1 MMTKSYPLNR
11 LQQSWRGRTIFRL
24 KPLTGK
30 ALEKARIAAQKYQ
43 QAPAKTLQKDGFR
56 LSSDEP
62 SSDLPS
68 ALTSNPS
75 SSSKAPPARP
85 IVSDPGVS
93 SRGTEKRI
101 DRQHIVTSKEGE
113 KLIMNKL
120 RSLREFDLDMKD
132 LIVRLFYTKDPQT
145 NQTRTTDHWVQ
156 TPGYWIRIFHTERD
170 DLIDPDNCPSPL
182 SSADAIAFG
191 DTLNAERNT
200 CTLEC
205 SDPQQNGIEIDDF
218 WCNYTDQAGNPK
230 TPEENP
236 GRELPYRWIGFSD
249 PTGQPSVHLREYGRK
264 PTKKK
269 HMPAAEQGHQAECLG
284 PRVTDRT
291 IQGPAAT
298 ATYGPCK
305 LRPQSLQ
312 ARLSIVM
319 TCDVRTRREVFQD
332 VKTKIGL
339 ISVLLLPFGWNA
351 IHSSNFPATQTAF
364 SRWLP
369 QQDWKGD
376 VGRDVSKYRTARATS
391 LFLSTHPTTPYL
403 YNGWRSAVGM
413 LC

>member
-1 MMTKSYPLNR
+1 M
-11 LQQSWRGRTIFRL
+11 
-24 KPLTGK
+24 
-30 ALEKARIAAQKYQ
+30 
-43 QAPAKTLQKDGFR
+43 
-56 LSSDEP
+56 
-62 SSDLPS
+62 
-68 ALTSNPS
+68 
-75 SSSKAPPARP
+75 
-85 IVSDPGVS
+85 
-93 SRGTEKRI
+93 
-101 DRQHIVTSKEGE
+101 GE
-113 KLIMNKL
+113 
-120 RSLREFDLDMKD
+120 
-132 LIVRLFYTKDPQT
+132 
-145 NQTRTTDHWVQ
+145 NQ
-156 TPGYWIRIFHTERD
+156 
-170 DLIDPDNCPSPL
+170 
-182 SSADAIAFG
+182 
-191 DTLNAERNT
+191 
-200 CTLEC
+200 
-205 SDPQQNGIEIDDF
+205 
-218 WCNYTDQAGNPK
+218 PK
-230 TPEENP
+230 T
-236 GRELPYRWIGFSD
+236 
-249 PTGQPSVHLREYGRK
+249 T
-264 PTKKK
+264 